1 MNTSSSN
8 NNSNAKLI
16 EITEDHRKK
25 IESTQF
31 VFVVAMSAVGK
42 TFIGDYLE
50 AIQGWKH
57 VDGMYM
63 HALLYLYYFRGVH
76 IHFYTFFS
84 LSMSSTFML

>member
-57 VDGMYM
+57 VDGM
-63 HALLYLYYFRGVH
+63 
-76 IHFYTFFS
+76 
-84 LSMSSTFML
+84 